1 MLLPGPAGPVDG
13 AVLRMGE
20 ERPVLSMTAGVEELA
35 VTTGAEETV
44 GVTIG
49 VTGVEEPAVGGAPGD
64 VVVQGQASRL
74 VKVVACEW

>member
-1 MLLPGPAGPVDG
+1 
-13 AVLRMGE
+13 MGE

-49 VTGVEEPAVGGAPGD
+49 ATGVEEDTAVATTGY
-64 VVVQGQASRL
+64 VVVQGQASL
-74 VKVVACEW
+74 IVKVVACEW